1 MDTHAHAR
9 RIEHLFGLG
18 NGSCGSVW
26 VGAET
31 EHFSSSLLASR
42 TGARPMHVLFY
53 GQFIPLHGVDTVIRA
68 ARLLRNEPVELQI
81 IGQGQVA
88 PCIRAMLAEEHLPK
102 LHWLEWALGSASCR
116 VRVS

>member
-53 GQFIPLHGVDTVIRA
+53 GQFIPLHGVVTVIRA
-68 ARLLRNEPVELQI
+68 ARLLRNEPVEWRI
-81 IGQGQVA
+81 IGQVQVA
-88 PCIRAMLAEEHLPK
+88 PCIRTMLAAEPLLKSTWLCWVDESHLHK
-102 LHWLEWALGSASCR
+102 TN
-116 VRVS
+116 